1 MLHQPSFSTS
11 RRTLWTKNCCSKP
24 EFWLFAPATWDKHPS
39 ALREFLEFCDSWEV
53 SPFECTPSVVN
64 LFMLHAGQKRKPFG
78 YIERFTSA
86 LSFFYRFFLVRNE
99 LERPVLDVKKF
110 MEKVCQHNVNK
121 KDAFCSAE
129 VRKIWDKIDTH
140 GGILKL
146 PKRDLRTFVLAVF
159 QHKTFCRFS
168 DAAAIK
174 LSEVLHTVDYF
185 KIKISCS
192 KTDQAGKGQ
201 EVFLPMADSP

>member
-1 MLHQPSFSTS
+1 MDEKLLFQA
-11 RRTLWTKNCCSKP
+11 RVLA
-24 EFWLFAPATWDKHPS
+24 FAPATWDKHTS
-39 ALREFLEFCDSWEV
+39 ALREFLEFCDSREV

-64 LFMLHAGQKRKPFG
+64 LFMLNAGQKGKPFG

-86 LSFFYRFFLVRNE
+86 LSFFYQFFLVRNE

-110 MEKVCQHNVNK
+110 MEKVCPHNVNK
-121 KDAFCSAE
+121 KDAFGSAE
-129 VRKIWDKIDTH
+129 VRKIWDKIDTY
-140 GGILKL
+140 GVILKL

-192 KTDQAGKGQ
+192 KTDQG
-201 EVFLPMADSP
+201 FPT